1 MEQEYNI
8 TKQVLTKIAELREQK
23 GWSLYQLA
31 IKSGLATKTIYKW
44 YNEESTPTI
53 TALEAVAQAL
63 DISLCELFITN
74 EEIIIDDKIKELISL
89 WKTLPETKK
98 KLVLE
103 IIKSYN

>member
-23 GWSLYQLA
+23 GWSIYQLA
-31 IKSGLATKTIYKW
+31 LKSGLATKTIYKW

-53 TALEAVAQAL
+53 TALEAVAQTL
-63 DISLCELFITN
+63 GISLCELFITG
-74 EEIIIDDKIKELISL
+74 EEIIADEEVKEIISL
-89 WKTLPETKK
+89 WKKLPEPKK

-103 IIKSYN
+103 IIKSYI